1 MTIQEVF
8 QQYEEIFASIVDG
21 YGTAETEALYD
32 EGIYAVTLKTAIND
46 TVDRGE
52 TCGAELADEIQKYPH
67 VQYYVNLMWLRS

>member
-8 QQYEEIFASIVDG
+8 QQYEEIFASIMDW

-46 TVDRGE
+46 AVDRGE
-52 TCGAELADEIQKYPH
+52 T
-67 VQYYVNLMWLRS
+67 